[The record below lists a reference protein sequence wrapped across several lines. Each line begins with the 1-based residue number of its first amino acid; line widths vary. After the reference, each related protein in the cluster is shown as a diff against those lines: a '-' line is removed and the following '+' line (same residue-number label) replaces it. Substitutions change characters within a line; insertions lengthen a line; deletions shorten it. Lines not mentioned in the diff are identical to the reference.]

1 MGLISEFK
9 EFALKGNVVD
19 MAIGVIIGAAFKDI
33 VTSFTDSFINP
44 LIASIGGAEIAGS
57 IRLPWVVY
65 DGLDPEQIAAL
76 SLNYGAFI
84 TAIINFLI
92 MALILFFML
101 KAINT
106 LKNGIG
112 KLKKGKKLPH
122 LHPSLLM
129 KLSFL
134 RRSRTSSKHRKP
146 NKRYRITF
154 TREAVS
160 IETAFLF
167 VSEDRSFLSG
177 LPINSYT

>member
-44 LIASIGGAEIAGS
+44 LIASVGGAEIAGA
-57 IRLPWVVY
+57 IRLPWVDY
-65 DGLDPEQIAAL
+65 TGLDPEQIAAL

-106 LKNGIG
+106 LKGG
-112 KLKKGKKLPH
+112 KKKGAKEEEPAPAPEPSDEVKL
-122 LHPSLLM
+122 LTEIKDLL
-129 KLSFL
+129 KAQN
-134 RRSRTSSKHRKP
+134 SK
-146 NKRYRITF
+146 
-154 TREAVS
+154 
-160 IETAFLF
+160 
-167 VSEDRSFLSG
+167 
-177 LPINSYT
+177 